1 MRWHTSTLLMCAM
14 LGAGCA
20 GHREAA
26 PSATAAQA
34 ETGRAVSDDPRTRS
48 DAALK
53 AAIEAA
59 GRGQLDET
67 TIAAIRSH
75 PAAAW
80 VDYARLRRDIDTLP
94 PGDAEAFLR
103 AHPDD
108 AVGRSFREDWLAALS
123 RRQDWSRFLATWQ
136 PRIERASLRC
146 MALNA
151 RQQAGQGDAQWMQD
165 VRRAWLSG
173 KSVSAECDPAFA
185 AWQAQGGLDDALR
198 WQRIDLAIGEGQP
211 ALVRAIAAGLPE
223 RERSLANAY
232 AAAMTGDLDDAD
244 SQWPRNARSRTVATA
259 ALVAT
264 AKKSPA
270 EGEAAL
276 ARFAPMLALD
286 DAQRGRVLYEI
297 ALQSAASYEPGS
309 AQRLAAVPEAVYDER
324 LHGLRVREAMARSD
338 WAAAREAIRR
348 MPASMRD
355 DAQYRYFDARL
366 IELTGGDPAAARAQ
380 YAAAATSP
388 EFHGFLAADRIG
400 APYPLCPWPY
410 APTPATQ
417 GQVTAMPVLQR
428 ALALYRIGQRDWAL
442 REWNDALKGLDD
454 AGRHAAI
461 AQAQDS
467 GWFDRA
473 VFNLGRDGKPEE
485 LRLYTLRFPLHHTDT
500 IRREAQRNGIDPAW
514 VAAEIRAESVFD
526 PQARSPANAMGLMQ
540 VLPAT
545 GQATAEKIG
554 LPWRGAQE
562 TLFDPDSNIALGSA
576 YLREMHEKWGDLPH
590 AIAAYNAGPTP
601 TTRWRTQRP
610 DFDPDL
616 WIETITYKETRDYV
630 ARVLAFSV
638 IYDWRM
644 NGDALR
650 VSDRIAGKQDAKR
663 VAFACPQPS
672 AR

>member
-14 LGAGCA
+14 LAAGCA
-20 GHREAA
+20 GHRDA
-26 PSATAAQA
+26 PSSAPAPQVEASPTA
-34 ETGRAVSDDPRTRS
+34 RS
-48 DAALK
+48 DAVLK
-53 AAIEAA
+53 AAIDAA
-59 GRGQLDET
+59 SRGELDD
-67 TIAAIRSH
+67 AARSSIRNH

-80 VDYARLRRDIDTLP
+80 ADYARLRRDIDRITP
-94 PGDAEAFLR
+94 DEADAFLR
-103 AHPDD
+103 AHRDD

-123 RRQDWSRFLATWQ
+123 RRNDWPRFLATWQ
-136 PRIERASLRC
+136 PTIQRASLRC

-151 RQQAGQGDAQWMQD
+151 RQQTGQADAQWMQD
-165 VRRAWLSG
+165 VRRQWLSG

-185 AWQAQGGLDDALR
+185 AWQARGGLDDALR
-198 WQRIDLAIGEGQP
+198 WQRIDLAIAEDQP
-211 ALVRAIAAGLPE
+211 ALIHAIAQGLPE
-223 RERSLANAY
+223 ADRSLANAY
-232 AAAMTGDLDDAD
+232 AAAMTTGLDDAA
-244 SQWPRNARSRTVATA
+244 SQWPRTARSRAVATA

-270 EGEAAL
+270 NGEAAL
-276 ARFAPMLALD
+276 AKFAPMLALD

-297 ALQSAASYEPGS
+297 ALQSAASYEPEG
-309 AQRLAAVPEAVYDER
+309 ARRLAAVPEAAYDER
-324 LHGLRVREAMARSD
+324 LHGLRLREAMARSD
-338 WAAAREAIRR
+338 GAGALAAIRR
-348 MPASMRD
+348 MPASMRND
-355 DAQYRYFDARL
+355 TQYRYFEARL
-366 IELTGGDPAAARAQ
+366 IELSGGDPAAARAQ
-380 YAAAATSP
+380 YSEAAKSP

-400 APYPLCPWPY
+400 VPYPLCPWPY
-410 APTPATQ
+410 APTPALQ
-417 GQVTAMPVLQR
+417 AQVTAMPALQR
-428 ALALYRIGQRDWAL
+428 AFALYRIGQRDWAL

-454 AGRHAAI
+454 AGRHIAI

-473 VFNLGRDGKPEE
+473 VFNLGRGNPEE

-500 IRREAQRNGIDPAW
+500 IRREATRNDIDPAW
-514 VAAEIRAESVFD
+514 IAAEIRAESIFD

-545 GQATAEKIG
+545 GQATAQKIG
-554 LPWRGAQE
+554 LPWRGPQE
-562 TLFDPDSNIALGSA
+562 TLFDPDSNIAIGSA
-576 YLREMHEKWGDLPH
+576 YLREMHDKWGDLPH

-616 WIETITYKETRDYV
+616 WIETISYKETREYV

-663 VAFACPQPS
+663 VQFACAQPVS
-672 AR
+672 R